1 MVGIDLLIFIAKHWI
16 DEYSF
21 SKDVKKLW
29 KKFIEK
35 MIVVGIFS
43 EKQGKWTL
51 VSIYYYMENFSK
63 FIRLCNSL

>member
-21 SKDVKKLW
+21 SKDVKK
-29 KKFIEK
+29 
-35 MIVVGIFS
+35 IVKEVYRKDDIVGIFS

-63 FIRLCNSL
+63 FICLCNNL